1 MTGISG
7 LVRVA
12 GVAALVGIV
21 SAGGFAAAPP
31 AGAATQTVTFGY
43 TGAEQ
48 QLVVPAG
55 VTSVRVTATGAA
67 GGRGSGGSTSMIA
80 GGRGAMVSATI
91 AVSPGQTLYVEVG
104 GVGGDANV
112 KQGGAA
118 GFNGGGSSLD
128 SGYRGGGGGG
138 GASDVRLGQRAA
150 VPGTYATRLVTAGGG
165 GGGGGSSEGGA
176 GGSAGGSPT
185 GEGASGAVGG
195 GSGTLGAGGG
205 ATTTQG
211 GVLGASLGSGNAGG
225 TPGQLAQGGTGT
237 GSLYG
242 YSGGGGGGGLYGGGG
257 GGGSQGSGGG
267 GGGAGSSGFGAGAS
281 DVSMAIAAAGAPP
294 SVIITYT
301 QPVPETKIENAPK
314 KQLTSGGGKVK
325 VRFTFSSTVAGATFE
340 CRLDEGTFKPCTS
353 PKKVKLKIGKHTFQ
367 VRAVVAGQPDA
378 TPATAKVKVKR
389 TAG

>member
-242 YSGGGGGGGLYGGGG
+242 YSGGGG
-257 GGGSQGSGGG
+257 
-267 GGGAGSSGFGAGAS
+267 AGSSGFGAGAS

-367 VRAVVAGQPDA
+367 VRALVAGQPDA